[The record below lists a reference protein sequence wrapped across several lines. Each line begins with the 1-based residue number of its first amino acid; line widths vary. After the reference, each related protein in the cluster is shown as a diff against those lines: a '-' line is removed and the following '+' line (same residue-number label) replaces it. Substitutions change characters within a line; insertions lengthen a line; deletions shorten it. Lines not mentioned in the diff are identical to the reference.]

1 VKFDPTA
8 LTRLREERSMTRREL
23 AAAAGVDPATITRL
37 ERGDRDPRA
46 ITVAVIAIALGDG
59 ELHDPILRQLFYD
72 PGRRETPA
80 QEPQA
85 RRG

>member
-1 VKFDPTA
+1 MRFDPEA
-8 LTRLREERSMTRREL
+8 LTRLREERGWTRREL

-46 ITVAVIAIALGDG
+46 ITVALIAIALGDG

-72 PGRRETPA
+72 PTTRDAP
-80 QEPQA
+80 
-85 RRG
+85 